1 MIDIMRY
8 FCAETFICAVST
20 VKSKK
25 RKKRMIQCFH
35 YLHLS
40 AFRTKIHMPLGSFA
54 LQSNGCKCCIH
65 RKLSIFHPH
74 DGRSNEPM

>member
-25 RKKRMIQCFH
+25 RKKKNDPV
-35 YLHLS
+35 LS
-40 AFRTKIHMPLGSFA
+40 LPPS
-54 LQSNGCKCCIH
+54 
-65 RKLSIFHPH
+65 
-74 DGRSNEPM
+74 